1 MNSLNFVGVLFLIM
15 MLFAL
20 YNATETGPF
29 IFKNN
34 ILKKVNINRDSFEPN
49 DISVNLGDQVL
60 WKNMDHVL
68 RHTVVND
75 DPLIRNSDV
84 LLKGKEFKVIFD
96 RPGEYIFYS
105 SLYPEFERGIV
116 RVIPVKSGSGYR
128 KDLKENVLTVVFK
141 LWRIVLK
148 SGNKLY
154 RVLKNFLTSYMTMQN
169 SLYFSV
175 GLTLFLMTFFLYK
188 KYFTFA
194 QTVQIQITQ

>member
-1 MNSLNFVGVLFLIM
+1 MTPLNFVGYLFLIM
-15 MLFAL
+15 MLFVL
-20 YNATETGPF
+20 YNASETRPF

-34 ILKKVNINRDSFEPN
+34 VLKKININRDSFEPN
-49 DISVNLGDQVL
+49 DISVNLGDEIM

-116 RVIPVKSGSGYR
+116 RVVPKGGPR
-128 KDLKENVLTVVFK
+128 KNLKENILTVIFK

-154 RVLKNFLTSYMTMQN
+154 RVIKNFLMSYMTM
-169 SLYFSV
+169 L
-175 GLTLFLMTFFLYK
+175 K
-188 KYFTFA
+188 
-194 QTVQIQITQ
+194 